1 MRKII
6 YLFIIWR
13 VVLFLVAL
21 ISPQIIPQFGAKFP
35 YYQES
40 LISSGLPHFL
50 WSFGNFDGVHYLRI
64 AQDGYAYQFT
74 QAFFPLYSILI
85 KIVSYATFGNF
96 LIAAL
101 LISNASFLAGL
112 LVFYRL
118 VTKIYNAKIAFW
130 SVLFLLS
137 FPTSFYFGSV
147 YTEGIF
153 FLITVSAFY
162 LFAQDKI
169 LWASV
174 IGSLAS
180 ATRLIGLFL
189 APALIKNFKIKSITP
204 LIIVPAGLVIYMI
217 YLKLAFNNP
226 FYFLTAQSILG
237 QERST
242 SEIILLPQ
250 VFWRYL
256 KIFATTEGLV
266 LANAALE
273 FVATVFAL
281 WLLIVGAKKI
291 NKNWLIFAFL
301 AIVVPTLTGTLA
313 SMPRYVLMAFPIYII
328 LAQIESRQIKILILA
343 IFSALLFVTTTLFT
357 QGYWIA

>member
-1 MRKII
+1 MFKKIVLI
-6 YLFIIWR
+6 FLIWR
-13 VVLFLVAL
+13 SLLFLIAFA
-21 ISPQIIPQFGAKFP
+21 SPIFIPQFGNRFP
-35 YYQES
+35 YVDLLKES
-40 LISSGLPHFL
+40 QLPHFL

-74 QAFFPLYSILI
+74 QAFFPLYPILI
-85 KIVSYATFGNF
+85 KIVSYVTFGNF

-112 LVFYRL
+112 LIFYRL

-162 LFAQDKI
+162 LFARDKI

-174 IGSLAS
+174 IGSFAS

-189 APALIKNFKIKSITP
+189 APALIKNFKIKNITP
-204 LIIVPAGLVIYMI
+204 LIIVPIGLVIYMI

-226 FYFLTAQSILG
+226 FYFLTAQSIWG

-242 SEIILLPQ
+242 SEVILLPQ

-273 FVATVFAL
+273 FIATVFAL

-291 NKNWLIFAFL
+291 NRNWLIFASL

-313 SMPRYVLMAFPIYII
+313 SMPRYVLMAFPMYII
-328 LAQIESRQIKILILA
+328 LAQIESRQIKILILV

-357 QGYWIA
+357 QGYWVA